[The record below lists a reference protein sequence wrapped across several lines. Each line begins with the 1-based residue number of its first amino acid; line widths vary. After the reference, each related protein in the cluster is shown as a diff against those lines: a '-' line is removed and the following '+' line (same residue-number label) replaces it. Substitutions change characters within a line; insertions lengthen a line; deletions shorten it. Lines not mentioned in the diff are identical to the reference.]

1 MDYRLEEYCFAS
13 NAERKEAC
21 NLADSLSI
29 DYHFSPHADDATFWL
44 EGTNDRLE
52 QFDEAWEKHL
62 ALELKE
68 HLLKVGISSLLKHL
82 SVQELESLAHGVAME
97 ALRRDEAEDFGEPDE
112 QTISVLVRE

>member
-1 MDYRLEEYCFAS
+1 MDYRAEEYCFES
-13 NAERKEAC
+13 STEREEAC

-29 DYHFSPHADDATFWL
+29 DYHFSPDQEATLWL
-44 EGTNDRLE
+44 EGTGDRLE

-62 ALELKE
+62 ALGAKE

-97 ALRRDEAEDFGEPDE
+97 ALRRDEAEDFGEPDDR
-112 QTISVLVRE
+112 TVSVLVRE

>member
-1 MDYRLEEYCFAS
+1 MDYREEEYCFAS
-13 NAERKEAC
+13 DAERKEAC

-29 DYHFSPHADDATFWL
+29 DYHFSPDQEATLWL

-68 HLLKVGISSLLKHL
+68 HLLKVGIDSLLKHL
-82 SVQELESLAHGVAME
+82 TTGELESLAHGVAME
-97 ALRRDEAEDFGEPDE
+97 ALRRDEMEDFGEPDDR
-112 QTISVLVRE
+112 TISVLVRE